1 MSYEGYANSLPINN
15 DRVHFSR
22 ISSKDSSF
30 KTQNSS
36 SNRSSAISVQTISKR
51 ADRIPLSETFTAQLG
66 RQLRTMFNFRLTRL
80 DPSEL
85 LTRTNIR
92 IRENYLP
99 DDDSLAE
106 RMNNALNI
114 YSDNLNGLVILVDK
128 RINSFRGTKKLK
140 SKPDYYEPIHGDV
153 LITKHSNLIS
163 DTGDGIHVIFQVVV
177 DYDNESNNIRIPHSL
192 HCAISAILRICFDYD
207 ITTLSLPLLLVPSLS
222 EVCFCISQ

>member
-92 IRENYLP
+92 IREN
-99 DDDSLAE
+99 
-106 RMNNALNI
+106 
-114 YSDNLNGLVILVDK
+114 
-128 RINSFRGTKKLK
+128 
-140 SKPDYYEPIHGDV
+140 
-153 LITKHSNLIS
+153 
-163 DTGDGIHVIFQVVV
+163 
-177 DYDNESNNIRIPHSL
+177 
-192 HCAISAILRICFDYD
+192 
-207 ITTLSLPLLLVPSLS
+207 
-222 EVCFCISQ
+222 